1 MSKVSAVMFLKK
13 MHGQS
18 QRWFVKIFLG
28 ILGSSFALWGIGDIV
43 RNWTTHR
50 PIATIDKANVS
61 YEELAHMINQESNRI
76 IQLSK
81 GKLDPAALRQMGLH
95 EQVLQRLINEKAL
108 IMFFKKMNMTASD
121 ALIRETI
128 RTNPAFQRDGI
139 YMGEMLRERLKE
151 NGISEAKFFAEI
163 KQMIFMQQ
171 MGGAFAPSMAL
182 PRVYM
187 DTLINA
193 LTEKHT
199 YVAATFP
206 IASVMLTKP
215 VSDDDVKLHF
225 EKSKESYRVPEYR
238 AAQILVFDQKVLSAS
253 IPLTEM
259 EVSDRYKSS
268 LADFTQPERRVV
280 AKLTYPSRA
289 AAVDA
294 LTHLR
299 KGRLMTAVARDI
311 AGGTYDDV
319 GLVEKEHLPE
329 AVQKTVFETEA
340 SKYTDVIENGGMFS
354 IYHVKRIDAL
364 KVQPLA
370 EVRTKVEDELRLQKY
385 ADHFQ
390 EIRNNVE
397 DALAAG
403 KKLAEVAQSLKLTA
417 VLLPAFD
424 QMGMTRDGAD
434 ALASLPKTVKTALIE
449 QTFALNE
456 GTDSRIIDVSQKY
469 AFIVHVDRVTPSAI
483 PVFEVIKDAVKKD
496 FELVQKRQV
505 ALKLASQMVSDA
517 KTEKELAHQLK
528 TVDATLSKPYTIR
541 RIDTDLKEFKESE
554 TGAFFKQ
561 MPMPLLQKIFTL
573 TPGKAISGEVLDN
586 QVMVIMLQKAEADV
600 TDKKIKEKLKA
611 NLKKM
616 SESDIMPLLTLIARN
631 RADVWVNQEE
641 IVRLVNRGVNE
652 GD

>member
-81 GKLDPAALRQMGLH
+81 GKLDPAALKQMGLH

-121 ALIRETI
+121 ALIRDTI

-139 YMGEMLRERLKE
+139 YMGEMLRESLKS

-171 MGGAFAPSMAL
+171 MGGAFAQSMAL

-187 DTLINA
+187 DVLIDA
-193 LTEKHT
+193 LTEKYT
-199 YVAATFP
+199 CVAATFP
-206 IASVMLTKP
+206 IASVMLAKP
-215 VSDDDVKLHF
+215 ISDEDIKLHF
-225 EKSKESYRVPEYR
+225 EKSKESYRIPEYR
-238 AAQILVFDQKVLSAS
+238 TAQVLVFDQKVLSAS
-253 IPLTEM
+253 IPLAEA
-259 EVSDRYKSS
+259 EVVERYKSS

-280 AKLTYPSRA
+280 AKLTYTNRNSA
-289 AAVDA
+289 FDA
-294 LTHLR
+294 LSSLR

-311 AGGTYDDV
+311 AGGAYDDV
-319 GLVEKEHLPE
+319 GLIEKEHLPE
-329 AVQKTVFETEA
+329 AAQRTVFETDA

-354 IYHVKRIDAL
+354 IYHVKRIDAS
-364 KVQPLA
+364 KIQPLA
-370 EVRTKVEDELRLQKY
+370 DVRAKVEDELRLQKY
-385 ADHFQ
+385 NDHFQ

-417 VLLPAFD
+417 ILLPAFD
-424 QMGMTRDGAD
+424 QMGMTRDGVD
-434 ALASLPKTVKTALIE
+434 ALVSLPKEAKSALIE
-449 QTFALNE
+449 QVFALNE
-456 GTDSRIIDVSQKY
+456 GTDSRIVDASQTH
-469 AFIVHVDRVTPSAI
+469 AFIVHVDRVTPSVI
-483 PVFEVIKDAVKKD
+483 PVFDAIKEMVKKD
-496 FELVQKRQV
+496 FELVQKRQSS
-505 ALKLASQMVSDA
+505 LMLAAKMASEM
-517 KTEKELAHQLK
+517 KTEKDLAQQLK
-528 TVDATLSKPYTIR
+528 AVEATLSKPYTIR

-554 TGAFFKQ
+554 AGKFFKQ
-561 MPMPLLQKIFTL
+561 IPAQLLQKIFTL
-573 TPGKAISGEVLDN
+573 MPGKAVSGEVSGN
-586 QVMVIMLQKAEADV
+586 QVMIVMLQKTETDT
-600 TDKKIKEKLKA
+600 TDKKIKEKLRV

-616 SESDIMPLLTLIARN
+616 SESDIVPLLTLIARS

-641 IVRLVNRGVNE
+641 IVRLVSRGINE

>member
-81 GKLDPAALRQMGLH
+81 GKLDPAALKQMGLH

-121 ALIRETI
+121 ALIRDTI

-199 YVAATFP
+199 CVAATFP

-215 VSDDDVKLHF
+215 VSDDDVKMHF

-259 EVSDRYKSS
+259 EVSDRYQSS

-280 AKLTYPSRA
+280 AKLTYTNRNSA
-289 AAVDA
+289 FDA
-294 LTHLR
+294 LAHLR
-299 KGRLMTAVARDI
+299 KGRLMTAVARDT
-311 AGGTYDDV
+311 GGSYDDV

-329 AVQKTVFETEA
+329 AVQKTVFETDA
-340 SKYTDVIENGGMFS
+340 SKYTDVIENGGMFT
-354 IYHVKRIDAL
+354 IYHVKRVDAS

-403 KKLAEVAQSLKLTA
+403 KKLTEVAQSLKLTA

-424 QMGMTRDGAD
+424 QMGMTRDGGD
-434 ALASLPKTVKTALIE
+434 ALASLPKAVKAALIE

-456 GTDSRIIDVSQKY
+456 GADSRIIDASQKY
-469 AFIVHVDRVTPSAI
+469 AFIVHVDRVAPSVI
-483 PVFEVIKDAVKKD
+483 PVFEAVKDTVKKD

-517 KTEKELAHQLK
+517 KTEKELAQQLK
-528 TVDATLSKPYTIR
+528 TVDATLSKSYTLR
-541 RIDTDLKEFKESE
+541 RIDMDLKEFKESE
-554 TGAFFKQ
+554 TGVFFKQ
-561 MPMPLLQKIFTL
+561 VPMPLLQKIFTL
-573 TPGKAISGEVLDN
+573 TPGKAVYGEVLDN
-586 QVMVIMLQKAEADV
+586 QVMVIMLQKTEADT

-611 NLKKM
+611 NLTKM

-641 IVRLVNRGVNE
+641 IIRLVNRGVNE